1 MKTIKNFKE
10 ITFELLEKENH
21 FIISEKNGNYE
32 IKIWDDS
39 VNIQNH
45 STNMRYFYELDTNH
59 FVIGF
64 MELVELAGDPTTVEE
79 FIEGIRKLKY
89 FKEYPHKSK
98 FNPFYKE
105 LKGKIELKTKED
117 RLSKAQLKKL
127 LKHVNSKVVI
137 KYEFSDDYL
146 TDASMNFMEGVELHR
161 NEFLKRICEY
171 GKYYIAKNE
180 KNDIEVFDGNN
191 SYIVKNKMLNI
202 I

>member
-10 ITFELLEKENH
+10 ITFELLEKENN
-21 FIISEKNGNYE
+21 FLISEENGNYE

-45 STNMRYFYELDTNH
+45 STNVRYFYELDTNH

-79 FIEGIRKLKY
+79 FIEGIKKLKY
-89 FKEYPHKSK
+89 FREYTHKAK

-146 TDASMNFMEGVELHR
+146 TDASMNFREGVEIHR
-161 NEFLKRICEY
+161 NEFLERICEY
-171 GKYYIAKNE
+171 GKYYIEKNKKNE
-180 KNDIEVFDGNN
+180 IEVFDGNN
-191 SYIVKNKMLNI
+191 SYIVKNEKLNI

>member
-1 MKTIKNFKE
+1 MKIKNIRE

-21 FIISEKNGNYE
+21 FIISEESGNYE
-32 IKIWDDS
+32 ITIWDDS

-45 STNMRYFYELDTNH
+45 SNNKRYFYELDTDH

-64 MELVELAGDPTTVEE
+64 MELVELAENPETVEE

-89 FKEYPHKSK
+89 FREYSHKAK

-146 TDASMNFMEGVELHR
+146 TDASMNFMEGVEIHR

-171 GKYYIAKNE
+171 GKYFIKKDEKNE
-180 KNDIEVFDGNN
+180 IEVFDGNN

>member
-21 FIISEKNGNYE
+21 FIISEESGNYE

-39 VNIQNH
+39 VNVQNH
-45 STNMRYFYELDTNH
+45 STNMRYFYELDTDH

-64 MELVELAGDPTTVEE
+64 MELVELAENPATVEE

-89 FKEYPHKSK
+89 FKEYTHKAK

-161 NEFLKRICEY
+161 NEFLERICEY
-171 GKYYIAKNE
+171 GKYYIEKNE
-180 KNDIEVFDGNN
+180 KNEIEVFDGNN
-191 SYIVKNKMLNI
+191 SYIVKNEKLNI